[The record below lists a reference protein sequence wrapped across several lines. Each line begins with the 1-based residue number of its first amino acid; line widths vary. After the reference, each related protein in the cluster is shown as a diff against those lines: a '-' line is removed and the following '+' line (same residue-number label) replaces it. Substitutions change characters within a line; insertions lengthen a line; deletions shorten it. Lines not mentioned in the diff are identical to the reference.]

1 MEVTIERPFQLKL
14 DVVAI
19 DQHVPSMRAN
29 VSVSV
34 EQFGQKLEY
43 CGSFWFD
50 CASLDSFV
58 AALDSVQKKP
68 ARMTDMSG
76 GFVFALQAG
85 TEKFEASWEIKR
97 IALEGS
103 VTTVMC
109 RFPIDFDD
117 LAHVKEKFAEFPR
130 WW

>member
-1 MEVTIERPFQLKL
+1 MEVRIERPFQLKL

-19 DQHVPSMRAN
+19 DQHVPSMKAN
-29 VSVSV
+29 VSFRV

-50 CASLDSFV
+50 CASWDSFV
-58 AALDSVQKKP
+58 AALDSVQNKP

-76 GFVFALQAG
+76 SFVFALQMG
-85 TEKFEASWEIKR
+85 TEKIEASWEIKR
-97 IALEGS
+97 IALEGA
-103 VTTVMC
+103 VTTVTC
-109 RFPIDFDD
+109 RFPVDLDD
-117 LAHVKEKFAEFPR
+117 LAHMKEKLKDFPR